1 MYFVEEIA
9 HMYRKKLQNTW
20 QIPKKPSKETIKCPS
35 KKLEEFFTG
44 FTSGEC
50 YLFAGSQHY
59 TAFSHFR
66 AWLLHYC
73 MQRFNVEIIGQ
84 QIRPEE
90 DFKWLLSLES
100 GISFPRLSFLEKA
113 DKDKQ
118 EIIGK
123 AISVLRTK
131 QVTWCNFKGAFYET
145 NSSVLFFS
153 VSLKEWQKKRFHLF
167 SKIAKETKKLI
178 FVFIYMDQLKNM
190 QNENPY
196 YLSLSDLYNEDV
208 PLVTEE
214 YGTSLGLVYPS
225 WPMWKESW
233 LEEKTSDITLQLH
246 GISRIKR
253 SCLFFSINKQEKLED
268 YDSID

>member
-196 YLSLSDLYNEDV
+196 YLSLSDLSD
-208 PLVTEE
+208 
-214 YGTSLGLVYPS
+214 TSL
-225 WPMWKESW
+225 
-233 LEEKTSDITLQLH
+233 
-246 GISRIKR
+246 
-253 SCLFFSINKQEKLED
+253 
-268 YDSID
+268 